1 MVGEVICKNI
11 KLLRKTKGLTLQDL
25 EDVTGLTK
33 GYLSKIE
40 RSKKAPPYSTLDK
53 LARALGVQVN
63 VLTSEKVQKLD
74 DPRIEFIKSGEGRQE
89 QTESRGKGY
98 TYRALA
104 TRLIGKNM
112 KPYIIE
118 PAFEE
123 HGTFQH
129 EGEEFLFVLEG
140 THELVYDGKKYL
152 MEEGDCVYY
161 DANVPHSGRS
171 IGKKQA
177 KLLAILYHYKRY

>member
-1 MVGEVICKNI
+1 MNGEVICQNI
-11 KLLRKTKGLTLQDL
+11 KLLRKSKGLTLQDL
-25 EDVTGLTK
+25 ENITGLTK

-53 LARALGVQVN
+53 LARALGVQIN
-63 VLTSEKVQKLD
+63 VLTSEKVQKLE
-74 DPRIEFIKSGEGRQE
+74 DPRIEFVKNGEGRVE
-89 QTESRGKGY
+89 HTASRGKGY

-104 TRLIGKNM
+104 TRIIGKNVH
-112 KPYIIE
+112 PYIIE

-123 HGTFQH
+123 EAIFQH

-140 THELVYDGKKYL
+140 FHELVYDGKKYL
-152 MEEGDCVYY
+152 MEPGDSVYY

-171 IGKKQA
+171 VGDKKS
-177 KLLAILYHYKRY
+177 KLLAILYNYKRY

>member
-1 MVGEVICKNI
+1 MVGELVCKNI
-11 KLLRKTKGLTLQDL
+11 KMFRKTKGLTLQDL
-25 EDVTGLTK
+25 EDLTGLSK

-63 VLTSEKVQKLD
+63 LLTSEKVQKLD
-74 DPRIEFIKSGEGRQE
+74 DPRIEFIKNGEGQLE
-89 QTESRGKGY
+89 QTTSRGKGY
-98 TYRALA
+98 SYMALA
-104 TRLIGKNM
+104 TGIVGKNM

-123 HGTFQH
+123 PCIFQH

-140 THELVYDGKKYL
+140 THELIYDKKKYI

-161 DANVPHSGRS
+161 DANVPHTGRS
-171 IGKKQA
+171 IGNKRA
-177 KLLAILYHYKRY
+177 KLLAINYYYRRY